1 MQRLNCG
8 QNIKLIFNI
17 LIQGSIA
24 TSTTAGDS
32 GTRSKWD
39 RFRAPLQLILPPKK
53 LFACDICGESREPF
67 RDSYNLDR
75 HVREAHGN
83 HFTYEPL
90 VCGRYLGSEKF
101 CNQEFTSSHELK
113 LHRAGCFWACDVSG
127 CEIKG
132 ATRKKDIDRHAR
144 KHAAEKEKHNRFSH
158 LLPEP

>member
-1 MQRLNCG
+1 MTPAVEDAN
-8 QNIKLIFNI
+8 
-17 LIQGSIA
+17 
-24 TSTTAGDS
+24 T

-144 KHAAEKEKHNRFSH
+144 KHAAEKEKHNRFSQ
-158 LLPEP
+158 LCDREASDNPYFP